1 MRLLLS
7 SMFLFLGL
15 TTTLVAQKVHFSQA
29 HPSAA
34 SRAELHQA
42 YMEGNMDA
50 VLEAPVT
57 LTETGSNAPLELNTK
72 LIETS
77 SDFYPD
83 FNSMG
88 YYYLENQQL
97 EEAKQAFSIYMTM
110 AAQDPYAYFSM
121 GEYYLETKEYD
132 KAARYFDQATAL
144 GMERAQERATLARE
158 EQLNSIVEEQ
168 KSGWE

>member
-1 MRLLLS
+1 MKLLLS
-7 SMFLFLGL
+7 SMLLFLGL
-15 TTTLVAQKVHFSQA
+15 TTTLVAQQVRFSQS

-42 YMEGNMDA
+42 YMEGNIDA
-50 VLEAPVT
+50 ALEERLT
-57 LTETGSNAPLELNTK
+57 LTETGYIAPIELNSK

-97 EEAKQAFSIYMTM
+97 EEAKQAFSIYLTM
-110 AAQDPYAYFSM
+110 AAQDPYAYYSM
-121 GEYYLETKEYD
+121 GEYYLVTKEYD
-132 KAARYFDQATAL
+132 KAAQYFDQATAL
-144 GMERAQERATLARE
+144 GMERAQERAAAARD